1 MRCEVV
7 AVGTELLLGQ
17 VVDTNSSWI
26 GEHLA
31 GLGIDSYYQTKV
43 GDNLDR
49 ICAVLRTAVARND
62 FVVVCGGLGPTPDD
76 ITREALAAVMGVGL
90 RRDLELVESISA
102 KFWRRG
108 RSMPAN
114 NLQQADVPDGAE
126 VIPVFPGTAP
136 GLVCPIGATVVYAV
150 PGVPWEMQT
159 MMTEWIAEDMR
170 RRTRAAVVGSAVMDE
185 LGGPA
190 DPIGER
196 LLLDGVLFTVVGVLA
211 DQERGLFSQGEP
223 DETVLI
229 PVTTAEDRFGQ
240 GRATPVQLN
249 YRARS
254 LEEVELAEEQL
265 REGLRRARGLP
276 DHAEDDFRILSLDA
290 LLSSVRGVMVAVVTV
305 GVALAAISLLAG
317 GIGVMNVMLVVVRE
331 RSREIGIR
339 KAIGAGHSQLVAQF
353 LIEAVLLSLAGGVLG
368 AGIGAALRLLAPA
381 FAPSLPLGAPP
392 FPAYAVAFLFSVSVG
407 VVFGIYP
414 AVVAARRDPWSA
426 LRSE

>member
-1 MRCEVV
+1 MIRENLRMGASSIRRNPLRSGLSTLGVAIGIASVV
-7 AVGTELLLGQ
+7 AVASVADGLTESVAGEFGDLGAGYIM
-17 VVDTNSSWI
+17 VTWSPPRDDVIRRRSFLTVAD
-26 GEHLA
+26 GEA
-31 GLGIDSYYQTKV
+31 AFREAS
-43 GDNLDR
+43 
-49 ICAVLRTAVARND
+49 AVAAFDPVLNLRPT
-62 FVVVCGGLGPTPDD
+62 VRLGA
-76 ITREALAAVMGVGL
+76 EELELAANGVGPL
-90 RRDLELVESISA
+90 HLDVSGKTLA
-102 KFWRRG
+102 RG
-108 RSMPAN
+108 RFLNP
-114 NLQQADVPDGAE
+114 
-126 VIPVFPGTAP
+126 
-136 GLVCPIGATVVYAV
+136 
-150 PGVPWEMQT
+150 
-159 MMTEWIAEDMR
+159 EDMR

-185 LGGPA
+185 LGGLA

-265 REGLRRARGLP
+265 REGLRRARDLP
-276 DHAEDDFRILSLDA
+276 DHAEDDFQILSLDA

-368 AGIGAALRLLAPA
+368 AGLGAALRLLAPA

-392 FPAYAVAFLFSVSVG
+392 LTAFAVAFLFSVSVG